1 MKILP
6 PSPTSSGY
14 APLPAAP
21 EKPRQNFYCIP
32 AGIPIDA
39 VEPKAIY
46 AFLCHQRGDRE
57 GAYTALV
64 STAHTSPQF
73 ATLWGQKA
81 LELGE
86 RKAAAQIFS
95 WTNIWLASAN
105 IPAPHD
111 CKYAHFTRLNEV
123 CAFGLGMTHDKVDWP
138 SLTGFKKDLLLPK
151 DLLSPFARAHHSALT
166 ENDFNLQRGRKYS
179 LYVFD
184 CLCRLD
190 LDSVRYGLKSPCK
203 DNQALMPLEPW
214 IACAGVEA
222 TSEELE
228 LAESLRYIFV
238 ALTTGDPSEKIR
250 RQLRANEHLSRRVR
264 SSLFRRCERHAQDE
278 I

>member
-1 MKILP
+1 MAGGLVTPLDETWPAKATHTYFPAEEFGMKILP

-46 AFLCHQRGDRE
+46 AFLCHQRGDCE

-123 CAFGLGMTHDKVDWP
+123 CALGLGMTHGGVLKVFLA
-138 SLTGFKKDLLLPK
+138 S
-151 DLLSPFARAHHSALT
+151 
-166 ENDFNLQRGRKYS
+166 
-179 LYVFD
+179 
-184 CLCRLD
+184 
-190 LDSVRYGLKSPCK
+190 DS
-203 DNQALMPLEPW
+203 Q
-214 IACAGVEA
+214 
-222 TSEELE
+222 
-228 LAESLRYIFV
+228 F
-238 ALTTGDPSEKIR
+238 
-250 RQLRANEHLSRRVR
+250 
-264 SSLFRRCERHAQDE
+264 
-278 I
+278 